1 MELTGLGTALMVAV
15 AALLWFAYLIPT
27 WTRRR
32 EYLATERNAARLQ
45 QAIRVMAESAEA
57 PEEVRLEATAR
68 DVAHQAR
75 MLREQDRQRVAREEA
90 ELAAERRKESP
101 QIVTA
106 RRSRGR
112 LRRVR
117 LISATGML
125 AGFVVAAVQG
135 ALIVTAGAN
144 AAGWT
149 VLVVSGLV
157 AVTSVG
163 TLRTLAR
170 RRVAAPRV
178 ASATAP
184 TRQQLRDFAMEQSA
198 APRVASGWT
207 PVPVPKPLYIGTP
220 QRQRVEPSVDAQR
233 RMRAAAAEAERRLR
247 AAHSEPEVV
256 AFPARTVEQAPAARV
271 ERPGAAPAAGTPNA
285 VGAPSTPPSRWAKMG
300 VVGDV
305 DGSGLDLDEVLR
317 RRRAAG

>member
-45 QAIRVMAESAEA
+45 QAIRVMAEAAET

-75 MLREQDRQRVAREEA
+75 LMREQDRQRVAREEA

-101 QIVTA
+101 QIVSA

-125 AGFVVAAVQG
+125 AGLVVVAVQG
-135 ALIVTAGAN
+135 LVLATGGATV
-144 AAGWT
+144 AGWT

-157 AVTSVG
+157 AATSIG

-170 RRVAAPRV
+170 RRVAAPSL
-178 ASATAP
+178 ADSATP

-220 QRQRVEPSVDAQR
+220 QRQLAEPSVDAQR

-247 AAHSEPEVV
+247 AAHTEPEVV
-256 AFPARTVEQAPAARV
+256 AFPSRAAEQSPAARA
-271 ERPGAAPAAGTPNA
+271 ERPAASAAAAPNAAPAAA
-285 VGAPSTPPSRWAKMG
+285 PSRWSSMG

-305 DGSGLDLDEVLR
+305 DRSGLDLDEVLR